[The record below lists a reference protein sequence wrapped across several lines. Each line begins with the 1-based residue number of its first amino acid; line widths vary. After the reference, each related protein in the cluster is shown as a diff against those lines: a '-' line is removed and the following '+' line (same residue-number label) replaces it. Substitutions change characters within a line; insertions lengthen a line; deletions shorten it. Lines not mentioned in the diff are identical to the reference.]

1 VPKYS
6 AVVPGTVNV
15 EVIAIHKDHIGMAKF
30 HSLQD
35 DDFQTIY
42 GNINLIVN
50 DAPEK
55 IAERWQRHE
64 KHNGM

>member
-1 VPKYS
+1 
-6 AVVPGTVNV
+6 
-15 EVIAIHKDHIGMAKF
+15 VIAIHKNHIGMAKF

-42 GNINLIVN
+42 GNIKLMVN